1 MTIQDIF
8 IGNLKNYRKL
18 RKLSQLK
25 LAENCN
31 SSQTYIA
38 EIEVGKKFP
47 SLDMIEKIAAALE
60 IESYYLF
67 QNTPL
72 KTDIVTLTELRLAP
86 SQKREIIGKIQG
98 AVAKIIEGY

>member
-8 IGNLKNYRKL
+8 IANLKDYRKL
-18 RKLSQLK
+18 RKISQMQ
-25 LAENCN
+25 LAGKCD

-47 SLDMIEKIAAALE
+47 SLDMIEKIANALD

-67 QNTPL
+67 KNEPL
-72 KTDIVTLTELRLAP
+72 EAMPTDKRL
-86 SQKREIIGKIQG
+86 SQTQKRTMADKIHA
-98 AVAKIIEGY
+98 AVSKIISDY